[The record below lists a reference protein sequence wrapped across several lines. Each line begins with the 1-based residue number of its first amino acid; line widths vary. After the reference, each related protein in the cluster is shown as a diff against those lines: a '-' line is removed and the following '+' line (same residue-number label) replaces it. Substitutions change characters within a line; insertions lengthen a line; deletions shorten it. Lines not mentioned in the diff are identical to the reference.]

1 VPLFAL
7 LGRFA
12 TSITKIEL
20 PPAPKTPSP
29 PQHNNKMLK
38 FATSATSLLVSG
50 TGTFHIKD
58 ILKSPQFRGRWDP
71 DARSWALPIELDT
84 QDLRAHFLTA
94 AKDAKKRLKDA
105 EQEKRI
111 FDSSP
116 EGKAI
121 LKAERKAC
129 MRAALEEDEKRK
141 ARGELPIYWYICCED
156 CEIISSRR
164 GQHMT
169 TCDTCADRT
178 TYPWPLTTKIN
189 GVWYTGD

>member
-1 VPLFAL
+1 
-7 LGRFA
+7 
-12 TSITKIEL
+12 
-20 PPAPKTPSP
+20 
-29 PQHNNKMLK
+29 MLK
-38 FATSATSLLVSG
+38 YATSATSLLVSG

-58 ILKSPQFRGRWDP
+58 ILKSPQFQGRWDP

-84 QDLRAHFLTA
+84 QDLRAYLLTS

-105 EQEKRI
+105 EQQQRI
-111 FDSSP
+111 FDASP

-121 LKAERKAC
+121 LKAERKAS
-129 MRAALEEDEKRK
+129 MRAALEEDKKRE
-141 ARGELPIYWYICCED
+141 ARGEPPIYWYICCED
-156 CEIISSRR
+156 CEVISIRR

-189 GVWYTGD
+189 GVWYTGDYHKHKH